1 MVCKGICIRH
11 RAQKPVGSFG
21 RYATGQKRCQVC
33 AVYMRWEGL
42 WCPCC
47 GRKVRTRPRNSKFKQ
62 KFKQKF
68 KTIIKSEHNKNE
80 NGNGKQHHLL
90 IYREND
96 INAKS
101 GFLSVN

>member
-11 RAQKPVGSFG
+11 RAQKPLSSFG

-47 GRKVRTRPRNSKFKQ
+47 GCRVRTRPRNSKFNQ
-62 KFKQKF
+62 RF
-68 KTIIKSEHNKNE
+68 KTLIKKKHDVNE
-80 NGNGKQHHLL
+80 NKRQHHLL
-90 IYREND
+90 IYRKSD
-96 INAKS
+96 IDANS
-101 GFLSVN
+101 NFLFVN